1 MTMQIDEVVKNNL
14 CVGCGACTSL
24 FSKQAAEMFL
34 SNDGFL
40 RPVQN
45 RVLEKHEADLFEKI
59 CPGMTVMHSKRTEKF
74 DVLWGPIYQL
84 KAGHAVDENV
94 RFLGSS
100 GGVLSALAIHLLD
113 TNQVQGI
120 LHIAPDPSNPF
131 KNPSQIS
138 LNREDILRGA
148 GSRYAPASPLDRVR
162 ECLKLPGLFAF
173 IGKPC
178 DVAALRAMAAELPE
192 VKNKFPLLL
201 SFMCAGTPSIRGTEQ
216 VIQYLGFN
224 PKDVARFRYR
234 GNGWPGMARA
244 ETIDGRSAEMDYDS
258 SWGKILNRHLQFRC
272 KICPDGT
279 GEFADISCA
288 DAWHSD
294 EKGYPIFTETTGRS
308 LILARTEKGKKLL
321 EESESALK
329 ISTESI
335 EVDTLSSIQPYQKNR
350 KQALLARVF
359 GFKLGGK
366 KVPKYKNFELMKAAS
381 QMPIHVHMKNLFGSW
396 LRAVGLRKS
405 N

>member
-1 MTMQIDEVVKNNL
+1 MAMSD
-14 CVGCGACTSL
+14 
-24 FSKQAAEMFL
+24 
-34 SNDGFL
+34 DGFL
-40 RPVQN
+40 RPMQS
-45 RVLEKHEADLFEKI
+45 RELDEYEAHLFEKI
-59 CPGMTVMHSKRTEKF
+59 CPGVTVTHPKRTDKF
-74 DVLWGPIYQL
+74 HVLWGPIQQL
-84 KAGHAVDENV
+84 KAGHATDDNV

-100 GGVLSALAIHLLD
+100 GGALSAFAIHLLD
-113 TNQVQGI
+113 TRQVQGI
-120 LHIAPDPSNPF
+120 LHIAPDPVDPF

-138 LNREDILRGA
+138 LCKADVLRGA
-148 GSRYAPASPLDRVR
+148 GSRYAPASPLDRVS
-162 ECLKLPGLFAF
+162 ECLELPGVFAF

-178 DVAALRAMAAELPE
+178 DVAALRAMAAELPA
-192 VKNKFPLLL
+192 VHQKFPIML

-216 VIQYLGFN
+216 VVEFLGFK
-224 PKDVARFRYR
+224 PREIAKFRYR

-244 ETIDGRSAEMDYDS
+244 ETTDGRSAEMDYDS

-294 EKGYPIFTETTGRS
+294 EKGYPIFTESTGRS
-308 LILARTEKGKKLL
+308 LILARTEKGRILL
-321 EESESALK
+321 EAAERAA
-329 ISTESI
+329 IIQTENV

-350 KQALLARVF
+350 KQALVARAL

-366 KVPKYKNFELMKAAS
+366 KVPHYVNFALLKAAS
-381 QMPIHVHMKNLFGSW
+381 QMPIHVHIKNFFGSW
-396 LRAVGLRKS
+396 LRSVGLRKS

>member
-1 MTMQIDEVVKNNL
+1 MKLHIEEVVKNNL
-14 CVGCGACTSL
+14 CVGCGACTSI
-24 FSKQAAEMFL
+24 FSDQAAQMAMSE
-34 SNDGFL
+34 DGFL
-40 RPVQN
+40 RPVQS
-45 RVLEKHEADLFEKI
+45 RALDKTEVDLFEKI
-59 CPGMTVMHSKRTEKF
+59 CPGVSVTHPNRTDKF
-74 DVLWGPIYQL
+74 HVLWGPIEQL

-100 GGVLSALAIHLLD
+100 GGALSAFAIHLLH
-113 TNQVQGI
+113 TQQVQGI
-120 LHIAPDPSNPF
+120 LHIAPDPSDPF

-138 LNREDILRGA
+138 LSKEDILRGA

-162 ECLKLPGLFAF
+162 ECLELPGVFAF

-178 DVAALRAMAAELPE
+178 DVAALRAMAAELPA
-192 VKNKFPLLL
+192 VKNKFPIML

-216 VIQYLGFN
+216 VIQFLGFQ
-224 PKDVARFRYR
+224 PKEIAKFRYR

-244 ETIDGRSAEMDYDS
+244 DTLDGRSAEMDYDS

-288 DAWHSD
+288 DAWHAD
-294 EKGYPIFTETTGRS
+294 EKGYPIFTESTGRS
-308 LILARTEKGKKLL
+308 LILARTEKGRKLL
-321 EESESALK
+321 EESERAA
-329 ISTESI
+329 IINTENVAVES
-335 EVDTLSSIQPYQKNR
+335 LSSIQPYQKNR
-350 KQALLARVF
+350 KQALIARVL

-366 KVPKYKNFELMKAAS
+366 RVPKYINFDLVQAAS
-381 QMPIHVHMKNLFGSW
+381 QMPVRVHIKNFFGAW
-396 LRAVGLRKS
+396 LRSIGLRKS